1 MHDSTAFAYGLEQPG
16 HDAEIET
23 IHAEAFGPGR
33 FARAAFRIREGGPH
47 DMALSFAATNPA
59 LGEIA
64 GSVRLTCVTIGGRT
78 GALLL
83 GPLAV
88 RPAYKNIGIGRKL
101 MGIAVDAARAAGH
114 DLVVLVGDPP
124 YYAPFGFKPVPRSQ
138 MVFPGPVDPKR
149 VLACELKEGVLAGFS
164 GAIRHA
170 AA

>member
-1 MHDSTAFAYGLEQPG
+1 MHSSTAFIHGLEQPG
-16 HDAEIET
+16 QNAEIET

-47 DMALSFAATNPA
+47 DPTLSFVTTNPA
-59 LGEIA
+59 SGEIA
-64 GSVRLTCVTIGGRT
+64 GSVRLTHVAIGGKT

-88 RPAYKNIGIGRKL
+88 RPRYKNIGIGRRL
-101 MGIAVDAARAAGH
+101 MAIGVDAARAAGH

-124 YYAPFGFKPVPRSQ
+124 YYAPFGFKPVPHGQ
-138 MVFPGPVDPKR
+138 ILFPGPVDPRR
-149 VLACELKEGVLAGFS
+149 VLACELKEGALAAFS

-170 AA
+170 NG

>member
-1 MHDSTAFAYGLEQPG
+1 MHSSTAFIYGLEQPG
-16 HDAEIET
+16 HDAEIEQ

-47 DMALSFAATNPA
+47 DPALSFAATDPVS
-59 LGEIA
+59 GEIA
-64 GSVRLTCVTIGGRT
+64 GSVRLTHVAIGGKT

-88 RPAYKNIGIGRKL
+88 RPRYKNIGIGRKL

-124 YYAPFGFKPVPRSQ
+124 YYAPFGFKPVPQ
-138 MVFPGPVDPKR
+138 GQIVFPGPVDPRR
-149 VLACELKEGVLAGFS
+149 VLACELKDGVLAGFA
-164 GAIRHA
+164 GPIRHGGG
-170 AA
+170 